1 MKIVGLIP
9 FWLSKG
15 KHVDLRKLAGRYLIN
30 YSADLLVSSN
40 LIDDVVVYSSSDE
53 VLNFIDNKLDVSYKK
68 RSKILDNDNISTEQI
83 IEDFISNYEADIV
96 VLLHPSCPFIHVSTV
111 NDCIESIRCGK
122 FDSALT
128 VVEFQK
134 YAWSN
139 EVPVN
144 FNNKNKYSVK
154 LKSLDKI
161 LIEKGLMYVIEKN
174 SFLNR
179 TRRIGDNP
187 YMKVINSYEGLEVNS
202 NKDFEVAE
210 LIVNSGMFCGV

>member
-1 MKIVGLIP
+1 
-9 FWLSKG
+9 
-15 KHVDLRKLAGRYLIN
+15 
-30 YSADLLVSSN
+30 
-40 LIDDVVVYSSSDE
+40 
-53 VLNFIDNKLDVSYKK
+53 
-68 RSKILDNDNISTEQI
+68 
-83 IEDFISNYEADIV
+83 
-96 VLLHPSCPFIHVSTV
+96 
-111 NDCIESIRCGK
+111 
-122 FDSALT
+122 
-128 VVEFQK
+128 VEFQK